1 MESLYRRGKMIA
13 VLVEIKII
21 SLTQGSA
28 VTQNW
33 RLAKV
38 LKRSRDDIPT
48 HFNLRPTEYD
58 KYSDSTDVKATN
70 GNSKEMLGIVRIL
83 TIPEHL
89 QSQAFDAAAKCLY
102 EDIVL
107 KTEEDCR
114 KVILEANPYC

>member
-38 LKRSRDDIPT
+38 LRRSKDGIPT
-48 HFNLRPTEYD
+48 HFNLRPTESD

-70 GNSKEMLGIVRIL
+70 GNSKEMLEIVRIL

-89 QSQAFDAAAKCLY
+89 QVCCF
-102 EDIVL
+102 
-107 KTEEDCR
+107 
-114 KVILEANPYC
+114 